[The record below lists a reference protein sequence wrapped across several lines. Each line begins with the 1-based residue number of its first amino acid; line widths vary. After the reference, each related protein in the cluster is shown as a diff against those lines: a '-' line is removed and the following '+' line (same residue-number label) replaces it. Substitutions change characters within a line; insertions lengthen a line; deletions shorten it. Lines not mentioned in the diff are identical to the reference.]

1 MRAKK
6 RDKEVRGEKRED
18 EFGEVKRTGQP
29 SAYVFDHV
37 STHGST
43 KKKRSPPSRSYRDRK

>member
-43 KKKRSPPSRSYRDRK
+43 KKKRSRPSRSYRDRK